1 MDNADKYENFR
12 EISSEADSAWI
23 KRKRK
28 INTEILITEI
38 ARGKVN
44 RLGLRQIAYKS
55 NSIISASALVQ
66 AKQRIPVTVLSTV
79 LTLFHVDWSE
89 NTCH

>member
-12 EISSEADSAWI
+12 EITSEADSAWI

-38 ARGKVN
+38 ARVKVN
-44 RLGLRQIAYKS
+44 RLGLRQIAYQS

-66 AKQRIPVTVLSTV
+66 VKQRIPVTALSTNS
-79 LTLFHVDWSE
+79 FFFFYFFYF
-89 NTCH
+89 